1 MKKVAVAWILAF
13 VLLFSVVGMASAVTD
28 GELDGE
34 DHPHVVLLL
43 METELGFRYRCSATL
58 LSPTVVLTAGHCTS
72 NYGYIDEEGD
82 YTAMRIFTESD
93 VDNGD
98 NNYPYCDKGDKNCI
112 NAVSWATH
120 PLYETAAFYVHDV
133 GVVILEE
140 PGVVG
145 LGTYGVLPEL
155 NQLDELMPRKG
166 EKAYFTAVGYGL
178 QASFPD
184 GAEWKTQ
191 ADRVRMVAHPYLLQ
205 LNAPGMT
212 GDFSMLL
219 SNNHNSGGTCYG
231 DSGGPNFLGDTNVVA
246 GVTSFGMNIAC
257 AGTGGVYR
265 MDREDV
271 LEFVTPFLE
280 DQLDR

>member
-1 MKKVAVAWILAF
+1 MKKVVMAWMLTL
-13 VLLFSVVGMASAVTD
+13 VLLFSVVGVAGAVTD
-28 GELDGE
+28 GELDG
-34 DHPHVVLLL
+34 DGHPHVVLLL
-43 METELGFRYRCSATL
+43 METELGLKYRCSATL

-82 YTAMRIFTESD
+82 YSAMRIFTESD

-98 NNYPYCDKGDKNCI
+98 NNYPYCNEGDKNCI
-112 NAVSWATH
+112 NAVAWYTH

-145 LGTYGVLPEL
+145 LDTYGTLPAL
-155 NQLDELMPRKG
+155 NQLDELMPREG
-166 EKAYFTAVGYGL
+166 QKAYFTAVGYGL

-184 GAEWKTQ
+184 GADWKTQ
-191 ADRVRMVAHPYLLQ
+191 ADRVRMLAHPFLLQ

-246 GVTSFGMNIAC
+246 GVTSFGMNVAC
-257 AGTGGVYR
+257 AGTGGVFR

-271 LEFVTPFLE
+271 LEFVTPFLTE
-280 DQLDR
+280 